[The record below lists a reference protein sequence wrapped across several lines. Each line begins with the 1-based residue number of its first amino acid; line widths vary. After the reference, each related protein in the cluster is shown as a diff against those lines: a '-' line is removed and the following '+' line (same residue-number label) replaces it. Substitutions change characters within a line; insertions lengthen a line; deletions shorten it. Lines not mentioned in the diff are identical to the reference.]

1 MVQQQPGGVPNLQKV
16 HFAMQ
21 PASLHINSWKS
32 FHLIS
37 KPYYYDLDIY
47 LPVGV
52 CMGKVFYEDCGII
65 LLWALW
71 QMLGINREGCQPA
84 GNTIGTAG
92 HLSFRPSRLLI
103 FIIKSNKSQ
112 GWNIWSTASIKDALA
127 WNYFICCVIMA
138 LSGLFVL
145 CCVLSVIFEFSMW
158 RKSLLEFV
166 NEVWT
171 WQWWWWWCWRIIFVG
186 WKGGGYWAFYKA

>member
-37 KPYYYDLDIY
+37 KPYYHDLDIY

-71 QMLGINREGCQPA
+71 QMLGINREGCQPV

-127 WNYFICCVIMA
+127 WNYFMLCHHGTVRSIRV
-138 LSGLFVL
+138 VL
-145 CCVLSVIFEFSMW
+145 CPLSNIWIFHVKEKSAWICEWGLNMTMMMMMMLKNYLRRVKRW
-158 RKSLLEFV
+158 RLLS
-166 NEVWT
+166 
-171 WQWWWWWCWRIIFVG
+171 IL
-186 WKGGGYWAFYKA
+186 